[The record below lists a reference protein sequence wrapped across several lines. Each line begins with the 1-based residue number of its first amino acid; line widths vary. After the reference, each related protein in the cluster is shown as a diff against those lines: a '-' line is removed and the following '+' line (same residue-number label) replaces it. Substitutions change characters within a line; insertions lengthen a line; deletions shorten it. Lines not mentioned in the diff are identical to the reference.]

1 MLFPPQYR
9 NGQEVPR
16 ATKIYY
22 KIQAFIALGSYA
34 VPAIGD
40 FVVVG
45 EMIAQYGVYVEMV

>member
-1 MLFPPQYR
+1 VLFPPQYR